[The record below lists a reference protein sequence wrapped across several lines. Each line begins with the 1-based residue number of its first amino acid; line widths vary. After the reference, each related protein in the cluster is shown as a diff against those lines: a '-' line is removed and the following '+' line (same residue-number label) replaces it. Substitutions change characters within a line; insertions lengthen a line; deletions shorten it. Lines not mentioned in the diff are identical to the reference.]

1 MLEIR
6 ALMNSPVEEIFAFK
20 TCCGVRAFDQ
30 NLEIHV
36 TNRSDRMVEVPSYF
50 DLTGDS
56 GSERV
61 DTLMPHGKQRIMP
74 GETVGFYC
82 LMDESRW
89 KAARQMVFYDTE
101 GNSYTADIAHPQG
114 EKN

>member
-6 ALMNSPVEEIFAFK
+6 AIMNSPVEDIFGFK
-20 TCCGVRAFDQ
+20 TCCGFRAYDQ

-36 TNRSDRMVEVPSYF
+36 KNRGKRPVVVPSHF
-50 DLTGDS
+50 DLKGEE
-56 GSERV
+56 GERRI
-61 DTLMPHGKQRIMP
+61 DNLMPHGELCIEPEEIKA
-74 GETVGFYC
+74 FYC
-82 LMDESRW
+82 LMDETQW

-101 GNSYTADIAHPQG
+101 GNNYEVDIDHQKM

>member
-6 ALMNSPVEEIFAFK
+6 AIMNTPVEEIFAFK

-36 TNRSDRMVEVPSYF
+36 TNRSDRILVVPSHF
-50 DLTGDS
+50 DLTGNS
-56 GSERV
+56 GSYRV
-61 DTLMPHGKQRIMP
+61 DTLMPQGEQRITP
-74 GETVGFYC
+74 GETIGFYC
-82 LMDESRW
+82 LMDETRW
-89 KAARQMVFYDTE
+89 RKARQMVFYDTE
-101 GNSYTADIAHPQG
+101 GNSYTVAIAHPQG